1 MKVSEANILKICFN
15 FFCILLFFEFLMYF
29 FVFRLLFFI
38 VFFVEI
44 VEVSNISRY
53 YSNFNY
59 YKSKQHHFIAQNGIL
74 AWKSFSIGFVHKSW
88 KCSNFE
94 PTLDYCML
102 RNSET
107 VRPIFSKVVSKV
119 AQDLKENSH
128 QSAVRGEKIWRNYR
142 EKCGGGGGLLGSPQ
156 SF

>member
-1 MKVSEANILKICFN
+1 MYSIV
-15 FFCILLFFEFLMYF
+15 FLISYVF
-29 FVFRLLFFI
+29 LSFLTFVFYCFFA
-38 VFFVEI
+38 ETD
-44 VEVSNISRY
+44 EVLNISRY
-53 YSNFNY
+53 YSSFNY

-94 PTLDYCML
+94 PTFDYIML

-107 VRPIFSKVVSKV
+107 VRAIFSKIVSKV
-119 AQDLKENSH
+119 AQDLKKKSH
-128 QSAVRGEKIWRNYR
+128 QSAERGEKIWRNYR
-142 EKCGGGGGLLGSPQ
+142 EKCGGGGLLGPPQ